1 MADLDKNIIITPN
14 VGQAAAPNIRFMA
27 ANSSVN
33 AKIITMTASTANDGT
48 LMFSGNSGD
57 LFSISSD
64 SPASGNVLTI
74 VGSTTITGNLYV
86 TGSSNSIT
94 TNGTITSDRTITT
107 GSIFINSN
115 TITTNTTISTGY
127 NGFAVGP
134 ITIANNISVTVANN
148 SRWVII

>member
-1 MADLDKNIIITPN
+1 MAYLDKNIIITPN
-14 VGQAAAPNIRFMA
+14 VGQSAAPNIRFLA

-33 AKIITMTASTANDGT
+33 AQTITMTATTANDGT
-48 LMFSGNSGD
+48 LMFSGNSGN
-57 LFSISSD
+57 LFSISSA
-64 SPASGNVLTI
+64 SPPGGNVLTI
-74 VGSTTITGNLYV
+74 VGATTITGNLYI
-86 TGSSNSIT
+86 TGSSN
-94 TNGTITSDRTITT
+94 TITSGGTITT

-127 NGFAVGP
+127 NGFVVGP